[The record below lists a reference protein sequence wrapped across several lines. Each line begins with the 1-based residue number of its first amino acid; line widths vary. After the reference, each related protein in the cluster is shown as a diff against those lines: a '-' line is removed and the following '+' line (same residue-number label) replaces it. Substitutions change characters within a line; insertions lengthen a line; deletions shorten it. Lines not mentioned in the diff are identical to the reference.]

1 MLATR
6 AAWLIGAALVMSLLV
21 PINKRLW
28 SPSYAVI
35 TLGTSFAWF
44 ALGIR
49 LIDIAGRKRI
59 VAPLVHLGANPIA
72 IYALF
77 MAALAVLD
85 NHARSWF
92 PTIAPFGSLPAG
104 STLYAVGWLSSAE
117 HTSELQSLMRISY
130 AVFCLKKQ

>member
-1 MLATR
+1 MRISDWSSDVCSSDLGHLVREVRDRRKLVRMLATR

-49 LIDIAGRKRI
+49 LLDIAGRTRI
-59 VAPLVHLGANPIA
+59 LAPLLPLGANPLA
-72 IYALF
+72 IYSLF
-77 MAALAVLD
+77 
-85 NHARSWF
+85 
-92 PTIAPFGSLPAG
+92 IATLTVPANPPRPW
-104 STLYAVGWLSSAE
+104 SP
-117 HTSELQSLMRISY
+117 
-130 AVFCLKKQ
+130 

>member
-1 MLATR
+1 MRISDWSSDVCSSDLGHLVREVRDRRQLVRMLATR

-85 NHARSWF
+85 NHRSE
-92 PTIAPFGSLPAG
+92 A
-104 STLYAVGWLSSAE
+104 
-117 HTSELQSLMRISY
+117 HTSE
-130 AVFCLKKQ
+130 

>member
-21 PINKRLW
+21 PIHKRLW
-28 SPSYAVI
+28 SPSYAVR

-49 LIDIAGRKRI
+49 LLDIAGRKRI

-72 IYALF
+72 IYPLF
-77 MAALAVLD
+77 MAALAVPA
-85 NHARSWF
+85 NPTSPRF
-92 PTIAPFGSLPAG
+92 PTIPNIETP
-104 STLYAVGWLSSAE
+104 
-117 HTSELQSLMRISY
+117 R
-130 AVFCLKKQ
+130 